1 MTRSAR
7 RALSALTALVLV
19 GTLFVGVPAPV
30 YAADPVTYYVAQ
42 SGSSAQEETPARKG
56 TSCADPDFV
65 GGDHT
70 PITAAVGP
78 ATDGDTIY
86 ICAGAGPYAI
96 ESTISLGAELL
107 TLQGAGAGVT
117 ILDGGGNTQILTSSS
132 AITVS
137 NLTFHDGQNN
147 SFGGTGG
154 AIYAATVTV
163 VSSTFTSNY
172 AYAGGAIR
180 ATTATITSSTF
191 TSNNADG
198 NGAAVY
204 ATTVTITS
212 SRFTSNTAS
221 YGGAIYTFGA
231 TTITSSTFIGNS
243 ALIGGAICASDYVTI
258 TNSTFISNTASIG
271 GAVAASDYVTV
282 TSSTFTNNVAS
293 DSGGAIVA
301 NAYVTVTNST
311 FTSNSANYR
320 GGAINSETAEITG
333 SRFMRNTSNQHGGAV
348 YFWGATADD
357 LRHLRRNTFTRNTAP
372 AGGAIT
378 LGSCGPVYS
387 RGQARSL
394 EATNRFSR
402 NRATDQRRTN
412 NIERWEGACG

>member
-7 RALSALTALVLV
+7 RALSALTALVMT
-19 GTLFVGVPAPV
+19 GTLFAGAPAPV
-30 YAADPVTYYVAQ
+30 FAADPAVTYYVAQ
-42 SGSSAQEETPARKG
+42 SGSSAQEETPARQG

-70 PITAAVGP
+70 PIAAAVGL

-107 TLQGAGAGVT
+107 TLQGAGAGAT
-117 ILDGGGNTQILTSSS
+117 ILDGGGNTQILTSSG
-132 AITVS
+132 AISVS

-180 ATTATITSSTF
+180 ATTATIISSTF
-191 TSNNADG
+191 TNNDAG

-212 SRFTSNTAS
+212 SRFTSNTAY
-221 YGGAIYTFGA
+221 YGGAIYA
-231 TTITSSTFIGNS
+231 TTVTATSSTF
-243 ALIGGAICASDYVTI
+243 T
-258 TNSTFISNTASIG
+258 SNAASIG
-271 GAVAASDYVTV
+271 GAILGGDYVTATSSTFTGNIANIGGAISASTVTATSSTFTSNHAADNGGAIHADTTATV
-282 TSSTFTNNVAS
+282 TSSTFTGNIAS
-293 DSGGAIVA
+293 IGGAIDA
-301 NAYVTVTNST
+301 
-311 FTSNSANYR
+311 TSGTIAR
-320 GGAINSETAEITG
+320 
-333 SRFMRNTSNQHGGAV
+333 SR
-348 YFWGATADD
+348 
-357 LRHLRRNTFTRNTAP
+357 FTRNTAGDRGGAVALWSP
-372 AGGAIT
+372 NSADLQQLRGNTFLRNQAGAGGAIT
-378 LGSCGPVYS
+378 LGSCGPAFS
-387 RGQARSL
+387 RSQVARV
-394 EATNRFSR
+394 ERANRFSG
-402 NRATDQRRTN
+402 NRATEQRRTN

>member
-7 RALSALTALVLV
+7 RALSALTALIMTS
-19 GTLFVGVPAPV
+19 TLFVGAHAPV
-30 YAADPVTYYVAQ
+30 FAADPAVTYYVAQ

-70 PITAAVGP
+70 PIAAAVGL

-107 TLQGAGAGVT
+107 TLQGAGAGAT
-117 ILDGGGNTQILTSSS
+117 ILDGGGNTQILTSSG

-154 AIYAATVTV
+154 AIYAATITV

-180 ATTATITSSTF
+180 ATTATVTDSTF
-191 TSNNADG
+191 TSNDAAG
-198 NGAAVY
+198 NGAAIY
-204 ATTVTITS
+204 ATTVTVIS
-212 SRFTSNTAS
+212 SRFTSNTAN
-221 YGGAIYTFGA
+221 YGGAIYAFGA
-231 TTITSSTFIGNS
+231 TTIINSTFTSNT
-243 ALIGGAICASDYVTI
+243 ALIGGAIL
-258 TNSTFISNTASIG
+258 
-271 GAVAASDYVTV
+271 ASDYVTV
-282 TSSTFTNNVAS
+282 TSSRFIGNTAS
-293 DSGGAIVA
+293 TGGAISA
-301 NAYVTVTNST
+301 STVTATSST
-311 FTSNSANYR
+311 FTGNTASG
-320 GGAINSETAEITG
+320 GGAIHADTTATVTSSTFTG
-333 SRFMRNTSNQHGGAV
+333 NIASIGGAID
-348 YFWGATADD
+348 ATSGTIA
-357 LRHLRRNTFTRNTAP
+357 RSRFTRNTAGNHGGAVALWSP
-372 AGGAIT
+372 NSADLRQLRGNTFMRNQAGAGGAIM
-378 LGSCGPVYS
+378 LGSCGPAFS
-387 RGQARSL
+387 RSQAARV
-394 EATNRFSR
+394 ERANRFSG